1 MSQGSDSYASGRYLV
16 QKKLGAG
23 SFGAAYLVEDRE
35 AGSLLYVLYNQ
46 GCTEMMLFQ
55 HLLLRFCLATLSW
68 PASRK
73 VLKKV
78 FVGTLEPGETVDA
91 LREAKI
97 LAKVTL
103 SSGYVLVSLTSTLNR

>member
-68 PASRK
+68 PASLFQI
-73 VLKKV
+73 VLD
-78 FVGTLEPGETVDA
+78 LAHCRLQPQSA
-91 LREAKI
+91 LM
-97 LAKVTL
+97 
-103 SSGYVLVSLTSTLNR
+103 S